1 MATAKR
7 FPLLTNSKRKAIAK
21 RSALYANTINWQV
34 PGNFENYYMQR
45 YRFQQF
51 LKKSVWNGYSQWNE
65 LLYTHQLKI
74 FIFTVS
80 NFGIIASSEIEK
92 YLLMW
97 IIFSNKTPTDR
108 NLSKSLFENFW
119 LNFMKNTIES
129 VFFLAKKWLLLGNT
143 KFFVSYFVK
152 ILMRNWDYYCPK

>member
-21 RSALYANTINWQV
+21 RSALYANTINWQL

-80 NFGIIASSEIEK
+80 TFGMIASSEIEK

-97 IIFSNKTPTDR
+97 IIFSNKTPT
-108 NLSKSLFENFW
+108 
-119 LNFMKNTIES
+119 
-129 VFFLAKKWLLLGNT
+129 
-143 KFFVSYFVK
+143 VK
-152 ILMRNWDYYCPK
+152 IIVWKLLTKIYEKHHRKCYFFW

>member
-1 MATAKR
+1 MRRRRRKSTKAVAEFFPLRANAIIATAKR
-7 FPLLTNSKRKAIAK
+7 FPLLRNSKRKAIAK
-21 RSALYANTINWQV
+21 RSALYANTINWQL
-34 PGNFENYYMQR
+34 PGNFENCYMQR
-45 YRFQQF
+45 YRFRQF

-65 LLYTHQLKI
+65 LLYTHQLKV

-129 VFFLAKKWLLLGNT
+129 VFFWQKSG
-143 KFFVSYFVK
+143 
-152 ILMRNWDYYCPK
+152 YY

>member
-21 RSALYANTINWQV
+21 RSALYANKINWQL
-34 PGNFENYYMQR
+34 PGNFENCYMQR
-45 YRFQQF
+45 YRFRQF

-65 LLYTHQLKI
+65 PLYTHQLKI

-80 NFGIIASSEIEK
+80 TFGMIASSEIEK

-97 IIFSNKTPTDR
+97 ITFSNKTPKDR
-108 NLSKSLFENFW
+108 HLSKSLSENFW
-119 LNFMKNTIES
+119 LKFMKNTIES
-129 VFFLAKKWLLLGNT
+129 VIFFGKKVAT
-143 KFFVSYFVK
+143 TRQYEIF
-152 ILMRNWDYYCPK
+152 C